1 MILEG
6 FISIKAALKSE
17 YRKVNKVYVS
27 NKKRTRKSSYM
38 KKLCTELG
46 VEINFVDPAFLEGYN
61 GGNHGGFIAEVEARE
76 FQSLDEVVEKGTY
89 FWLEGIEDPY
99 NFGSVIRTVYAS
111 GAKGIIIDD
120 RDWSKAEKIISRSSA
135 GCYERIPIAISYNSR
150 ETAHVL
156 HHKGFTIYATMKSE
170 TSIDLYDVNF
180 ERNKV
185 IVIGGERR
193 GITAETKEYA
203 DEQVHISYGREF
215 GYSLPA
221 TIASSI
227 VSFELYRQN
236 YVHKTKDR

>member
-38 KKLCTELG
+38 KKLCHELG
-46 VEINFVDPAFLEGYN
+46 VEIHFVEPSFLDGYN
-61 GGNHGGFIAEVEARE
+61 GGTHGGFIAEVEPRE
-76 FQSLDEVVEKGTY
+76 FQSLDEVIDKGTY

-111 GAKGIIIDD
+111 GAKGIIIDE
-120 RDWSKAEKIISRSSA
+120 RDWTKAHTIISKSSA
-135 GCYERIPIAISYNSR
+135 GCFERMPIAINYASK

-156 HHKGFTIYATMKSE
+156 HHKGFTIYATMKSDD
-170 TSIDLYDVNF
+170 SIDLYDVEF
-180 ERNKV
+180 EENKV

-193 GITAETKEYA
+193 GITAETKEVC
-203 DEQVHISYGREF
+203 DHEVHISYGREF

-227 VSFELYRQN
+227 ISFELYRQTYIN
-236 YVHKTKDR
+236 RAKDR